1 MESTLDG
8 HRIDFELKWND
19 LYRATLYRI
28 NRTPFAGWWMVDEQP
43 SCNCWFSSQLSV
55 YMVSNAK
62 RKWKSWLNIIKN
74 IWEEVILYCFQICFP
89 VSENTPLFLS
99 LNKIHVTKFMQ
110 AHIYIYH
117 VSIFLYLCPN
127 VKFCQNNFPLPI
139 VSHYHWTGNRKSVA
153 DGIWNPRA
161 WNDELEKFAQ
171 DEKT

>member
-62 RKWKSWLNIIKN
+62 KKWKSWLNIIKN

-110 AHIYIYH
+110 AHIYISCFH
-117 VSIFLYLCPN
+117 FLVFVSKREILSEKSS
-127 VKFCQNNFPLPI
+127 VTDRFPL
-139 VSHYHWTGNRKSVA
+139 SLNREPKKCCWWNLKS
-153 DGIWNPRA
+153 
-161 WNDELEKFAQ
+161 
-171 DEKT
+171 